1 MGKNLKLKVK
11 QILSI
16 YNIINN
22 QVTVKMLMYR
32 LHQRYRN
39 EDIWLNSLINH
50 KSKLDLIDLPSNG
63 FQIAT
68 KALWIYTEIYERYF
82 GYP

>member
-50 KSKLDLIDLPSNG
+50 KSKLDLIV
-63 FQIAT
+63 AT
-68 KALWIYTEIYERYF
+68 K
-82 GYP
+82 